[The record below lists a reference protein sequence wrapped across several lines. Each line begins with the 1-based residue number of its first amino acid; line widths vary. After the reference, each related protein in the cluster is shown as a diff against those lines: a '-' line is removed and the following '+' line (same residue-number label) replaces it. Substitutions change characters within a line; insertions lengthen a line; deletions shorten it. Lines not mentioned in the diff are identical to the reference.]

1 MFPYGTIR
9 ELHFLN
15 FYFVEHPLYPE
26 VLARLRESSQK
37 FLDMGCC
44 FGQTIRKMVY
54 DGAPSASL
62 YGVDSEDAFLS
73 LGYDL
78 FKDRGKLESK
88 FIAGDIFSMDLT
100 PIQGTIDIVHT
111 SAFFH
116 LFNRP
121 KQLLVVQKLIS
132 LLRPVPG
139 SVVIG
144 SHLGSLTPA
153 HFQPTPDRPSSFRHS
168 PDSFAELWKEAT
180 VASGS
185 HWKVDSSLD
194 TAGITGNEHM
204 IWAEPNTRRIVFT
217 VTRE

>member
-1 MFPYGTIR
+1 
-9 ELHFLN
+9 
-15 FYFVEHPLYPE
+15 
-26 VLARLRESSQK
+26 
-37 FLDMGCC
+37 
-44 FGQTIRKMVY
+44 MVY

-78 FKDRGKLESK
+78 FKDRNKLKST

-100 PIQGTIDIVHT
+100 SIQGTIDIVQA

-121 KQLLVVQKLIS
+121 KQLLVVQKFIS

-144 SHLGSLTPA
+144 SHLGSLKPA
-153 HFQPTPDRPSSFRHS
+153 EYQPPDRPVTFRHN
-168 PDSFAELWKEAT
+168 PESFAELWKEAG

-185 HWKVDSSLD
+185 RWKVDSSLD
-194 TAGITGNEHM
+194 TVGIAGNEHM
-204 IWAEPNTRRIVFT
+204 FWAEPNTRRIVFT